1 MYVAHE
7 RRIHDVQRSSA
18 IYLLGCGIG
27 GNKTM
32 IAHIR
37 VDPET
42 LFQEQALLFKAL
54 SDPTRLEILSL
65 LIEANGTMNVN
76 SLVDQIDSLA
86 QPTVSHHLRLLI
98 EAGLIERHRQGMYIF
113 YQVKAARLEE
123 AQTIIAQLLHR
134 KRWLES

>member
-1 MYVAHE
+1 
-7 RRIHDVQRSSA
+7 
-18 IYLLGCGIG
+18 
-27 GNKTM
+27 M

-54 SDPTRLEILSL
+54 ADPTRLKIITL

-76 SLVDQIDSLA
+76 SLVEQIDCLA

-123 AQTIIAQLLHR
+123 AQTMIAQLLHR
-134 KRWLES
+134 KRWLEA

>member
-1 MYVAHE
+1 MISH
-7 RRIHDVQRSSA
+7 I
-18 IYLLGCGIG
+18 GI
-27 GNKTM
+27 
-32 IAHIR
+32 
-37 VDPET
+37 DPAT

-54 SDPTRLEILSL
+54 SDPTQLEILSL

-113 YQVKAARLEE
+113 YRVLPARLEE
-123 AQTIIAQLLHR
+123 ALKIIAQLLDR
-134 KRWLES
+134 QRWLS